1 MLQAQPRSPKPPA
14 LSPEPLQ
21 RARSRRPSTGGSLP
35 SASAGTEGASG
46 GLRLPCRRVNQDA
59 HLRGGAGRS
68 LHSPER
74 GSCARLP
81 TQILSSCPISWGP
94 RFPWEEP
101 KTGAPVPSCLEER
114 SHSPSAGLSWGGGPR
129 PHSGGILF
137 LWSRLRKQERISE
150 NQGGLLQQRKEY
162 EYFIKVVQVIKQHY
176 KTKCVG
182 RNLRSTLTWV
192 KIVGKQAR
200 EGALWGECLGDPK
213 PGASPSG

>member
-35 SASAGTEGASG
+35 SASAGAAGASG
-46 GLRLPCRRVNQDA
+46 GLRLPSRRVNQDA
-59 HLRGGAGRS
+59 HLQGGAGGLS
-68 LHSPER
+68 IPWSGGLVP
-74 GSCARLP
+74 GS
-81 TQILSSCPISWGP
+81 
-94 RFPWEEP
+94 
-101 KTGAPVPSCLEER
+101 PVPSCLEER
-114 SHSPSAGLSWGGGPR
+114 SHSPSAGLSWGGPR

-137 LWSRLRKQERISE
+137 LWSRLQKQERISE

-200 EGALWGECLGDPK
+200 EGALWGECLGDPE

>member
-1 MLQAQPRSPKPPA
+1 MGR
-14 LSPEPLQ
+14 PL
-21 RARSRRPSTGGSLP
+21 RVSL
-35 SASAGTEGASG
+35 A
-46 GLRLPCRRVNQDA
+46 
-59 HLRGGAGRS
+59 GGARQVCTSGCVLVGVSSQVCPCPWFPNR
-68 LHSPER
+68 
-74 GSCARLP
+74 CALTGVP
-81 TQILSSCPISWGP
+81 CP

-114 SHSPSAGLSWGGGPR
+114 SHSPSAGLSWGGPR

-137 LWSRLRKQERISE
+137 LWSRLQKQERISE

-200 EGALWGECLGDPK
+200 EGALWGECLGDPE